1 VLETSFGIDEES
13 MEFDVHSSTLR
24 VNIYPRARDYDD
36 VRMLQLGWDL
46 LHNWKNLER
55 LEVTVVLD
63 DVETAYRLQ

>member
-1 VLETSFGIDEES
+1 MLETSFGIDEES